1 MIYKTQKRNTPVV
14 TLIRNYVNKKSG
26 KVAESR
32 NEIQRRFEHLDWKDQ
47 KKILLAFLD
56 ACKTDRNWA
65 YKQLTKYWDK
75 SFEPKVKA
83 LWEESHE
90 PLCARSIIRFFPI
103 PYVKENMHLFPDKRD
118 YYFICLRF
126 AEDPKYEIDKS
137 RLSVADYLSVL
148 YHSGRSLSLEEA
160 TDILFEMVHDICVCG
175 FTFYDLKDPELSEEM
190 IGLMDL
196 REIDIAKSYLHK
208 MNLSPAVWSFNQWVN
223 KVQMDIYNCPE
234 TQALNKIQDWYG
246 KEEWTIKIAKKYCYL
261 ALDDKYKRPSDT
273 SMIEL
278 LTSDDWEMLLSPET
292 SQEIIPSRIKK
303 ALTPFDLSC
312 LEEMAQN
319 NPAINKLIDSLDLES
334 DDNTVPF

>member
-56 ACKTDRNWA
+56 ACKTDRDWA

-103 PYVKENMHLFPDKRD
+103 SYVKENMHLFTDKRD

-160 TDILFEMVHDICVCG
+160 TDILFEMVHDMCEHG
-175 FTFYDLKDPELSEEM
+175 FTIYDLGHTDLSSGM
-190 IGLMDL
+190 IILMSIQTLNHAKIYLYKMDL
-196 REIDIAKSYLHK
+196 FS
-208 MNLSPAVWSFNQWVN
+208 AVEPFEEWVN
-223 KVQMDIYNCPE
+223 KVQQDIYNCPE
-234 TQALNKIQDWYG
+234 TQALYKIQSCYG
-246 KEEWTIKIAKKYCYL
+246 KEEWAIKIARKYCYL
-261 ALDDKYKRPSDT
+261 ALDDKYKQPSDT

-278 LTSDDWEMLLSPET
+278 LTSEDWKMLLSQET

-334 DDNTVPF
+334 DDNTMPF

>member
-14 TLIRNYVNKKSG
+14 TLIKNYVNKKSG

-65 YKQLTKYWDK
+65 YTQLTKFWDK

-103 PYVKENMHLFPDKRD
+103 SYVKENMHWFTDERD
-118 YYFICLRF
+118 YFFICLRF

-137 RLSVADYLSVL
+137 RLFLRDYFSVL
-148 YHSGRSLSLEEA
+148 YHSGRSLSLADA
-160 TDILFEMVHDICVCG
+160 TDILFGIVHDMCVKG
-175 FTFYDLKDPELSEEM
+175 FTIYDLKDPELSEGM
-190 IGLMDL
+190 ISLMNL
-196 REIDIAKSYLHK
+196 REIDIAKSYLYK
-208 MNLSPAVWSFNQWVN
+208 MDLFSAIWSFDQWVN
-223 KVQMDIYNCPE
+223 QVQLDIYNCPE
-234 TQALNKIQDWYG
+234 TQALNKIQDWYS
-246 KEEWTIKIAKKYCYL
+246 KEEWAIKIARKYCYL
-261 ALDDKYKRPSDT
+261 ALDDKYKHPSDT
-273 SMIEL
+273 SMNEL
-278 LTSDDWEMLLSPET
+278 LTSEDWKMLLSPET

-303 ALTPFDLSC
+303 ALTPIGSNC
-312 LEEMAQN
+312 LQEMAQN
-319 NPAINKLIDSLDLES
+319 NPAIKCLIDSLELEP

>member
-14 TLIRNYVNKKSG
+14 TLIKNYVNKKSG

-103 PYVKENMHLFPDKRD
+103 SYVKENMHLFPDKRD

-148 YHSGRSLSLEEA
+148 YHSGRSLSLEDA
-160 TDILFEMVHDICVCG
+160 TDILFGIIHDICVCG

-208 MNLSPAVWSFNQWVN
+208 MNLSPAVWSFDQWVN

-261 ALDDKYKRPSDT
+261 ALDDKYKQPSDT
-273 SMIEL
+273 SMNEL
-278 LTSDDWEMLLSPET
+278 LTSEAWEMLLSPET
-292 SQEIIPSRIKK
+292 SQEIIPSKIKK
-303 ALTPFDLSC
+303 ALIPSDPSC

-319 NPAINKLIDSLDLES
+319 NPAITKLIDSLELEP